1 MSVVQVPRGT
11 HYAGDDLAGITIGLI
26 AERVSNAAIN
36 SAVQWAERGFAKR
49 QRGISDKRQRGISDD
64 DATPIIRRAVALSS
78 PRIQQNGEDV
88 RSS

>member
-49 QRGISDKRQRGISDD
+49 QRGISDD